1 MMDDSWNT
9 LTIDAR
15 AAIKIE
21 RSEFTGI
28 AFPIATE
35 EAFFARLHAIQKEFH
50 DATHHCWAFRV
61 RGDGEG
67 RSRSSDAG
75 EPSGTAGRPILA
87 AIEGAQLTDCG
98 VVVVRYFGGIKLGT
112 GGLARAYRDAAQA
125 VLAAAPRETRYDY
138 ATVDVTVPFAV
149 ISSAY
154 RLIAPPGVILAGEA
168 YGETNVFTYKVRR
181 SLVVAFGKELTEKR
195 FEYSIRD

>member
-1 MMDDSWNT
+1 MDDSWNT
-9 LTIDAR
+9 VTADAR
-15 AAIKIE
+15 ASIKIE

-35 EAFFARLHAIQKEFH
+35 ESFFERLHAIQKEFY
-50 DATHHCWAFRV
+50 DATHHCWAFRI
-61 RGDGEG
+61 RGEGEG
-67 RSRSSDAG
+67 RARNSDAG

-138 ATVDVTVPFAV
+138 TTIDVTVPFAA
-149 ISSAY
+149 ISNAY
-154 RLIAPPGVILAGEA
+154 RLIAPPGVILAGEE
-168 YGETNVFTYKVRR
+168 YGESNIFTYKVRR
-181 SLVVAFGKELTEKR
+181 SLAEAFGKELTEKH
-195 FEYSIRD
+195 FEYSLRD